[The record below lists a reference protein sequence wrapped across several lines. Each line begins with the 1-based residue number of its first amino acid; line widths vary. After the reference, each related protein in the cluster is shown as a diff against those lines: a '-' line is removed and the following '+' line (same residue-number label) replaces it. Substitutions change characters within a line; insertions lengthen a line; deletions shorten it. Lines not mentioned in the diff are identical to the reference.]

1 MGTILKTITSKRLVK
16 SMMLKRSLWLIA
28 TVHVVLISTGNAAPS
43 TSPTNSPSYAHAL
56 PRVYPCGSN
65 GYLIETDSVGNY
77 CGESSQQMYVPHTDV
92 LPCTWRPIY
101 TVCLHRRCWVNM
113 QPDWLVK

>member
-1 MGTILKTITSKRLVK
+1 MGILKTITSKRLVK

-56 PRVYPCGSN
+56 PRVYPCGSD

-77 CGESSQQMYVPHTDV
+77 CGESSQQMYVHPPTGS
-92 LPCTWRPIY
+92 PKQMYCRAP
-101 TVCLHRRCWVNM
+101 
-113 QPDWLVK
+113 